1 MADEREKL
9 ERQAQDETG
18 RDPTARRGEAEEGV
32 TISDEDVGKDRIM
45 KKSAGS
51 KPLSDED

>member
-1 MADEREKL
+1 MEDES
-9 ERQAQDETG
+9 G

-32 TISDEDVGKDRIM
+32 TISDKDVGKDRIM
-45 KKSAGS
+45 KKGPGN